1 MYTTISRIFLALVF
15 PFTGE
20 FWKMYGMPFVISSV
34 FLIISWYYFVYTYKL
49 DPNKMKC
56 VYQYVSSL
64 ILSLICWPIVF
75 DLWSKYFMF
84 GMNIEKWLNYESY
97 NYSSYLLS
105 IFLSSL
111 ILDLIFGVIYFK
123 KHMFILNGWFHH
135 SVYIIFTLY
144 ILKWKAYNMF
154 LLAAPEEIPTYFISI
169 YVIFPQNYKK
179 FSEMM
184 FCITFFIFRIAYHIA
199 GYSFLFLSKE
209 NREATQL
216 WIPTSITILAHCYWY
231 LLWLRK
237 HWTSIF
243 HPSYIPS
250 NSSMEKINEEQTC
263 IDYFDHYSKIEQE
276 V

>member
-1 MYTTISRIFLALVF
+1 MDTTISRIFLALEF

-20 FWKMYGMPFVISSV
+20 FWKTYGVSFISSSV
-34 FLIISWYYFVYTYKL
+34 FLIISWYYLVDKYRL
-49 DPNKMKC
+49 EPSKMNC
-56 VYQYVSSL
+56 VYQYISSL
-64 ILSLICWPIVF
+64 LLSLICWPIVF
-75 DLWSKYFMF
+75 DLWSKYFIF
-84 GMNIEKWLNYESY
+84 RMNIEKWFNYESY
-97 NYSSYLLS
+97 SYSSYLLS

-111 ILDLIFGVIYFK
+111 ILDLIFGVIYFR

-135 SVYIIFTLY
+135 SAYIIFTLY
-144 ILKWKAYNMF
+144 ILKWKSYNIF

-169 YVIFPQNYKK
+169 YVIFPQDYRK
-179 FSEMM
+179 FSEKM

-237 HWTSIF
+237 HWKSMFCHNDIAPN
-243 HPSYIPS
+243 PSVEKSS
-250 NSSMEKINEEQTC
+250 NEHNC

-276 V
+276 L